1 MTVAK
6 SPGTLPSD
14 GIGPARSSG
23 SGNVRPPRE
32 WSGPG
37 ALAARLIAATVDA
50 ETTIEHAMT
59 HLDIAG
65 TGVLLLAD
73 HDRRLV
79 GVVTD
84 GDIRRHLLT
93 GETLGLPCRTIA
105 TRRPLVATPHTTPGE
120 ALELMDRGRGFTVN
134 HLPVVD
140 SDGHIVGLI
149 LRSDLVTADPLDVSA
164 VIMAG
169 GLGTRLRPLTND
181 VPKPMLPVG
190 DRPLLERTIERLR
203 RAGVRQ
209 VSITTHY
216 LAERITSHFGD
227 GHAFGVEMH
236 YVPEDRPL
244 GTAGALRLLPPVA
257 GPLLVM
263 NGDVLTTV
271 SFADM
276 VAYHRAH
283 HAEATVGVRRY
294 EIPVPYGVLD
304 CEGSRVRALR
314 EKPRQQF
321 LVNAGVYL
329 LERAALELIPAGRRF
344 DMTELIQRLL
354 DEDRTVASFPILEYW
369 LDIGQ
374 IADYERAQMDAQ
386 GTGG

>member
-1 MTVAK
+1 MTTA
-6 SPGTLPSD
+6 
-14 GIGPARSSG
+14 
-23 SGNVRPPRE
+23 RE

-37 ALAARLIAATVDA
+37 AIAARLIAATVDA
-50 ETTIEHAMT
+50 ETTIDHAMAR
-59 HLDIAG
+59 LDIAG

-73 HDRRLV
+73 RDGRLV

-93 GETLGLPCRTIA
+93 RESLALPCRTIA
-105 TRRPLVATPHTTPGE
+105 TRRPLVATPETTAAE
-120 ALELMDRGRGFTVN
+120 ALELMDHGRDFTVN
-134 HLPVVD
+134 HLPVVN
-140 SDGHIVGLI
+140 SEGRVVGLI
-149 LRSDLVTADPLDVSA
+149 LRSDLVSTDPLDVSA

-209 VSITTHY
+209 VSVTTHY
-216 LAERITSHFGD
+216 LAEQITSHFGD
-227 GHAFGVEMH
+227 GHEFGVEMH
-236 YVPEDRPL
+236 YVSEDRPL
-244 GTAGALRLLPPVA
+244 GTAGALRLLPPTP
-257 GPLLVM
+257 GPLLVI

-271 SFADM
+271 SFTEM
-276 VAYHRAH
+276 FAYHRAH

-294 EIPVPYGVLD
+294 EIPVPYGVLE
-304 CEGSRVRALR
+304 CEGPRVRALR

-329 LERAALELIPAGRRF
+329 LERSCLDVIPAGRRF

-354 DEDRTVASFPILEYW
+354 DTERPVVSFPILEYW

-374 IADYERAQMDAQ
+374 MIDYQRAQAEVQ
-386 GTGG
+386 EVQT